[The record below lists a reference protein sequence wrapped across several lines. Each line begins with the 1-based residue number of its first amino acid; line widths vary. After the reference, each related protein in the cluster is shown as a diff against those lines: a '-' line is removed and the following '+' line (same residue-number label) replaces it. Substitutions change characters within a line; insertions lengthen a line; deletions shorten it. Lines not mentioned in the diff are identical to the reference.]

1 MRLLAILASLMLTAY
16 GFQYS
21 KEAWHDKK
29 CREYG
34 AKPGTDAYVQCRAA
48 LEVGTL
54 AGNKH

>member
-1 MRLLAILASLMLTAY
+1 MLRALVIALLLAGC

-34 AKPGTDAYVQCRAA
+34 AKPGTDAYVQCRAS
-48 LEVGTL
+48 LEAGTL
-54 AGNKH
+54 AGRKP